1 MKRGTL
7 RLASVPAEWAGR
19 VSDRHVVLKAKV
31 SGGGMNKLE
40 RRWSQELDREHL
52 AGLIHGWRYNAM
64 RLELATG
71 AWFKCDFW
79 VTLADGNNTIRMDE
93 VKGFWREAARVRIKV
108 AARLYPEF
116 QFRAVQ
122 WDGHAGWKV
131 ELIEP

>member
-1 MKRGTL
+1 MKRGAL
-7 RLASVPAEWAGR
+7 RMNAVPAEWAGR
-19 VSDRHVVLKAKV
+19 VSGVMPSGRVLHVV
-31 SGGGMNKLE
+31 GMNKLE
-40 RRWSQELDREHL
+40 SRWSQELENERR
-52 AGLIHGWRYNAM
+52 AGDILCWRYNAM

-79 VTLADGNNTIRMDE
+79 VTLADGKGTIRMDE

-122 WDGHAGWKV
+122 WDGSAGWRV
-131 ELIEP
+131 EEIEA